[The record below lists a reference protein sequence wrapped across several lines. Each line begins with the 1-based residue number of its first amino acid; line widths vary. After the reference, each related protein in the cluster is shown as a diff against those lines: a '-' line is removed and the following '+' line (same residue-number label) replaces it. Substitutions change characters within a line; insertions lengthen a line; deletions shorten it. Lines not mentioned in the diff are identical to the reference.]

1 MSLFKKT
8 VKLILGAF
16 NIHLVSSNAYK
27 QDKYRVSVLN
37 RLDIDLVADVGAN
50 IGQYAKEL
58 IKAGYKNKIISFEPL
73 TDVYAALQKA
83 SSIHP
88 QWTIYERCAIGNETG
103 EITINVSENYES
115 SSIYNVL
122 DKSIEAEP
130 GTKFVKKETV
140 KIVKLADVLKYAPG
154 TKIHLKIDVQGFE
167 EQALM
172 GAAAIFND
180 VSSIEV
186 EISMLPLYEGAL
198 SPQVLLTK
206 LSDYGF
212 SPAFYT
218 SVFDD
223 VNTGGFLQLNG
234 LFVKTELLHLI
245 S

>member
-1 MSLFKKT
+1 M
-8 VKLILGAF
+8 
-16 NIHLVSSNAYK
+16 
-27 QDKYRVSVLN
+27 
-37 RLDIDLVADVGAN
+37 ADTATP
-50 IGQYAKEL
+50 
-58 IKAGYKNKIISFEPL
+58 EP
-73 TDVYAALQKA
+73 A
-83 SSIHP
+83 
-88 QWTIYERCAIGNETG
+88 
-103 EITINVSENYES
+103 
-115 SSIYNVL
+115 
-122 DKSIEAEP
+122 
-130 GTKFVKKETV
+130 VKKETV

-172 GAAAIFND
+172 GAAAIFGD

-186 EISMLPLYEGAL
+186 EISLVPLYEGAL
-198 SPQVLLTK
+198 SPQVLLAM

-223 VNTGGFLQLNG
+223 VNTGGVLQLNG